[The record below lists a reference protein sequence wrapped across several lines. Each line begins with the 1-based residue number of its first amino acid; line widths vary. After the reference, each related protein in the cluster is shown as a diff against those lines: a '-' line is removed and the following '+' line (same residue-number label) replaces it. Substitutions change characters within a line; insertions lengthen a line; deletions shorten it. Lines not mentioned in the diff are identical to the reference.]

1 MIYFIVFTIEK
12 TEINSLKTC
21 IFNLLKLFKKMKK
34 VVFISVCIVGI
45 LCFSSCRSTSKPC
58 GLANDSTIN
67 THVDLTEADLA

>member
-1 MIYFIVFTIEK
+1 
-12 TEINSLKTC
+12 
-21 IFNLLKLFKKMKK
+21 MKK
-34 VVFISVCIVGI
+34 VVFIAVCIVGI